1 MDYQAHAKVNIF
13 LKIVGKRAHYH
24 ELISRFMLVPSV
36 YDTLSFVPKKSGELF
51 ELRGDFNCALEHN
64 TLYRTFKVLQSHGF
78 TKEVEQ
84 VMRHSALHVKKN
96 IPTGSG
102 LGGGS
107 SDSATFLKML
117 NEHAGLGLN
126 AEAMMRL
133 GSEVGADV
141 PFFASGYTSANVSGI
156 GEIVEHYDEPSLN
169 LEVFTPPL
177 ACNTALVYKTY
188 REYFLQSMD
197 QAVALNMVALK
208 SSELLAHFKKE
219 ELNDLF
225 PACLKAYPELSVYA
239 KEGWFFSGSGSSFFR
254 LSNKADVKNG

>member
-1 MDYQAHAKVNIF
+1 MHYKAYAKVNIF
-13 LKIVGKRAHYH
+13 LKIVGTRGNYH
-24 ELISRFMLVPSV
+24 ELVSRFMIVSSLF
-36 YDTLSFVPKKSGELF
+36 DTLSFVPKKSKEAF
-51 ELRGDFNCALEHN
+51 ELVGDFNCALEHN
-64 TLYRTFKVLQSHGF
+64 TLYRTFMVLKSHGF
-78 TKEVEQ
+78 AKEVERVMGMYALQ
-84 VMRHSALHVKKN
+84 VSKN

-117 NEHAGLGLN
+117 NDVGNLGLSL
-126 AEAMMRL
+126 EEMMKL

-141 PFFASGYTSANVSGI
+141 PFFASGYESANVSGI
-156 GEIVEHYDEPSLN
+156 GEIVEKYDEAALD

-177 ACNTALVYKTY
+177 ACNTVMVYKTY

-197 QAVALNMVALK
+197 QALASKMVTLK
-208 SSELLAHFKKE
+208 SVELLSHFSKE

-225 PACLKAYPELSVYA
+225 PACLKAYPELGIYA

-254 LSNKADVKNG
+254 LAHKVNNG

>member
-1 MDYQAHAKVNIF
+1 MEYRAYAKVNIF
-13 LKIVGKRAHYH
+13 LKIIGKRGNYH
-24 ELISRFMLVPSV
+24 ELLSRFMLVPSLF
-36 YDTLSFVPKKSGELF
+36 DTLAFVPKKSTKSF
-51 ELRGDFNCALEHN
+51 ELIGDFNCELEHN
-64 TLYRTFKVLQSHGF
+64 TLYRTFTVLKQNGF
-78 TKEVEQ
+78 AKEIEQ
-84 VMRHSALHVKKN
+84 VMRDFALDVKKV

-117 NEHAGLGLN
+117 NETAGLGLSLDDL
-126 AEAMMRL
+126 MRL

-141 PFFASGYTSANVSGI
+141 PFFASEYASANVSGI
-156 GEIVEHYDEPSLN
+156 GEIVEKFDEKALN
-169 LEVFTPPL
+169 IEVFTPPL

-197 QAVALNMVALK
+197 QALSLKMIALK
-208 SSELLAHFKKE
+208 SPELLSRFSKE

-225 PACLKAYPELSVYA
+225 PACLKAYPELGAYA

-254 LSNKADVKNG
+254 LKEVF